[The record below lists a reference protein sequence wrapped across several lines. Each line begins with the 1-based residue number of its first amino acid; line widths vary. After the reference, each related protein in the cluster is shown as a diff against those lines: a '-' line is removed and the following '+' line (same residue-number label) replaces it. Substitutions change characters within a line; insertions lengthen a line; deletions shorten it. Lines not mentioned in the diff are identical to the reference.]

1 MGRVVRAENLG
12 RPGILGPQS
21 VGFIDL
27 LDAVDRAFP
36 ES

>member
-12 RPGILGPQS
+12 RLGILGAQS

-36 ES
+36 AS